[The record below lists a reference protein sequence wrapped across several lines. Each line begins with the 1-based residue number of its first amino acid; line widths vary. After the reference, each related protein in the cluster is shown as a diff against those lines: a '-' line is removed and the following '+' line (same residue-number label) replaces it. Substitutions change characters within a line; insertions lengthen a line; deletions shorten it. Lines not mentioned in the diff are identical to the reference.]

1 MIRTPDVLFAW
12 PPRDTLPSE
21 GTSCPRGSEVAEPEV
36 APPEEAPPE
45 TEDVPEED
53 TDYRTDEPWHVILF
67 NDEIHTFEEVIVQL
81 RKATG
86 CTRSEAEDYA
96 WEVHS
101 TGKAAV
107 YEGEFSECFRVQG
120 VLREIQLVTEI
131 EG

>member
-1 MIRTPDVLFAW
+1 MLTSSDVLFDR
-12 PPRDTLPSE
+12 PPRNTRPQSADPQ
-21 GTSCPRGSEVAEPEV
+21 GAPPEE

-45 TEDVPEED
+45 TEDVPTED
-53 TDYRTDEPWHVILF
+53 TDYRLDEPWSVILY
-67 NDEIHTFEEVIVQL
+67 NDEIHTFEEVIGQL

-86 CTRSEAEDYA
+86 CTRGEAEDYA

-101 TGKAAV
+101 TGKSAV
-107 YEGEFSECFRVQG
+107 FEGEFEECFEVQG

>member
-1 MIRTPDVLFAW
+1 MLRTTDALFAW
-12 PPRDTLPSE
+12 PPRDTLPD
-21 GTSCPRGSEVAEPEV
+21 GLPLNAEVAEPDV
-36 APPEEAPPE
+36 ATPEAPPQ
-45 TEDVPEED
+45 TDDVPSED
-53 TDYRTDEPWHVILF
+53 TDYRTDEPWRVILF

-86 CTRSEAEDYA
+86 CTRSEAEEHA

-101 TGKAAV
+101 TGKSAV
-107 YEGEFSECFRVQG
+107 YEGKFEKCFRVQG

>member
-1 MIRTPDVLFAW
+1 MLRSTDALFAW
-12 PPRDTLPSE
+12 PPHSDTLPQSAD
-21 GTSCPRGSEVAEPEV
+21 PLVAPPEE

-45 TEDVPEED
+45 TEDVPTED
-53 TDYRTDEPWHVILF
+53 TDYRLDEPWHVILY
-67 NDEIHTFEEVIVQL
+67 NDEIHTFEEVIGQL

-86 CTRSEAEDYA
+86 CTRGEAEDYA

-101 TGKAAV
+101 TGKSAV
-107 YEGEFSECFRVQG
+107 YEGEFEECFEVQG

>member
-1 MIRTPDVLFAW
+1 MLQTTDALFAW
-12 PPRDTLPSE
+12 PPRDTLPSVHA
-21 GTSCPRGSEVAEPEV
+21 GSRLDAEVAEPEV
-36 APPEEAPPE
+36 APPEEAPPQ
-45 TEDVPEED
+45 TEDVPTED
-53 TDYRTDEPWHVILF
+53 TDHRLDEPWHVLLF

-86 CTRSEAEDYA
+86 CTRGEAEDYA

-101 TGKAAV
+101 TGKSAV
-107 YEGEFSECFRVQG
+107 FEGKFEECFKVQG